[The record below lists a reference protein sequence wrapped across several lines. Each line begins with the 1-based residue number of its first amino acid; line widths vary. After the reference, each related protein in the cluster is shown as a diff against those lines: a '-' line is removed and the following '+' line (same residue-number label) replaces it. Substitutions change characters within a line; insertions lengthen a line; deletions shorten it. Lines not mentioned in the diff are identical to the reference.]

1 MGNVCKKER
10 TGPEATERKN
20 EEEEEE
26 PAEEQ
31 NGSKRTRVSEAE

>member
-1 MGNVCKKER
+1 MGNVCREER
-10 TGPEATERKN
+10 AGSEATERKN
-20 EEEEEE
+20 EEEEE